1 MCHSI
6 ANAYDD
12 TASGSVIVDMVR
24 MEPLSFSKAAAA
36 AGAMPG
42 SGSNPNAAFE
52 YASAVPA
59 RKLVRYTVSTTSS
72 SSSSSSS
79 SSGNY
84 KQQQLGSGRHCD
96 YAGVAA
102 CVSGA
107 AHRYV
112 YCGVGADESGRY
124 VLETNFN
131 KLSNITSSDQA
142 AALQCLLQKFCH
154 AAAVMT
160 CRD

>member
-12 TASGSVIVDMVR
+12 AASSSVIVDMVR
-24 MEPLSFSKAAAA
+24 MEPLSFSKAAAT

-42 SGSNPNAAFE
+42 CGSDPNAAFE

-59 RKLVRYTVSTTSS
+59 RKLVRYTVSTSSSSGSS
-72 SSSSSSS
+72 SSSSSASS
-79 SSGNY
+79 Y

-112 YCGVGADESGRY
+112 YSGVGADESGRY
-124 VLETNFN
+124 VLQSNFN
-131 KLSNITSSDQA
+131 KLSYTASSDQT
-142 AALQCLLQKFCH
+142 AALLRRL
-154 AAAVMT
+154 
-160 CRD
+160 